1 MAEKKTTVKSSTKAK
16 DPAEKKEETTVKAGA
31 KSTAKKSA
39 PAAKKTAK
47 KAEKPAAKKA
57 AAKKPAAKKS
67 VKKAEPAAKAEVKP
81 ATKAEV
87 KPEAKT
93 AIKQEPAAEAKK
105 TAKQDKLA
113 QYEKFS
119 MDSCIA
125 MMQAMGVTYTYDD
138 YAREL
143 MHESDLAVI
152 VAKINEDFRLNGDSF
167 DYDEDGYDSDL
178 TEVTVRKVADTMDF
192 KASDFPKMAD
202 AATAACAYVL
212 SDDLEKDGEEYL
224 SEFHL
229 WERLLMIAQHRSI
242 RDEEGMSEIVRVD
255 LMAFM
260 KHFMALARRVLP
272 QWKYDDVRFYE
283 NFAYAILSQFED
295 LFAAYNN
302 ELMMDIADL
311 YILHED
317 YGRGDADYGYIIR
330 DNKIKDYVYYRFAHV
345 YEDIDLDKAK
355 GIAYDA
361 LQYVDGRYDYYQ
373 PIIDILN
380 R

>member
-1 MAEKKTTVKSSTKAK
+1 MSACGQICDIGGVTDGRKENDRKILDEGQGSCRKKRRNDRKSGSEEHREEECAGGKEDGEKGGEAGSEKKQL
-16 DPAEKKEETTVKAGA
+16 PRNR
-31 KSTAKKSA
+31 
-39 PAAKKTAK
+39 P
-47 KAEKPAAKKA
+47 P
-57 AAKKPAAKKS
+57 KKS

-81 ATKAEV
+81 EAKAEV

-202 AATAACAYVL
+202 AATAALCL
-212 SDDLEKDGEEYL
+212 C
-224 SEFHL
+224 
-229 WERLLMIAQHRSI
+229 
-242 RDEEGMSEIVRVD
+242 
-255 LMAFM
+255 
-260 KHFMALARRVLP
+260 P
-272 QWKYDDVRFYE
+272 QR
-283 NFAYAILSQFED
+283 
-295 LFAAYNN
+295 
-302 ELMMDIADL
+302 
-311 YILHED
+311 
-317 YGRGDADYGYIIR
+317 
-330 DNKIKDYVYYRFAHV
+330 
-345 YEDIDLDKAK
+345 
-355 GIAYDA
+355 
-361 LQYVDGRYDYYQ
+361 
-373 PIIDILN
+373 
-380 R
+380 